1 MDPPKMDTPN
11 INIHNIGPPNVDL
24 ESVLN
29 RLGMQCYLHR
39 FMNTGFD
46 SWGVVKDIT
55 EKDMQVLGFQ
65 LGHIRK
71 LQREIATSRGWP
83 QNVPLKAT
91 CVCCGGRKDGE
102 QKVTTMFNK
111 SADTN
116 GVDSSHKT
124 DSF

>member
-65 LGHIRK
+65 LGHIRV
-71 LQREIATSRGWP
+71 RGKKHYDLDMAQQW
-83 QNVPLKAT
+83 QET
-91 CVCCGGRKDGE
+91 E
-102 QKVTTMFNK
+102 T
-111 SADTN
+111 
-116 GVDSSHKT
+116 
-124 DSF
+124 